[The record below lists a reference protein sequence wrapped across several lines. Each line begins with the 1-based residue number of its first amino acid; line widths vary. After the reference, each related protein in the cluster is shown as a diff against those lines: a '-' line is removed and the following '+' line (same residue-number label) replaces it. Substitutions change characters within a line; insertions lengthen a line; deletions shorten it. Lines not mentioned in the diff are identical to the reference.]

1 MAESLSSSNFD
12 TEMALVQSTVNRI
25 VIALGNNIISNI
37 DWIFLLNI
45 TAAWDTITYHID
57 VISPIFSK

>member
-25 VIALGNNIISNI
+25 VIALGNITISNI

-45 TAAWDTITYHID
+45 TTAWDTITYHID

>member
-25 VIALGNNIISNI
+25 VIALGNITIYNIE
-37 DWIFLLNI
+37 WIVLLNI
-45 TAAWDTITYHID
+45 TTAWDTITYHID

>member
-25 VIALGNNIISNI
+25 VIALGNITISNI
-37 DWIFLLNI
+37 DWIILLNI
-45 TAAWDTITYHID
+45 TTGWDTITYHID

>member
-25 VIALGNNIISNI
+25 VIALGNITIFNIE
-37 DWIFLLNI
+37 WIVLLNI

>member
-25 VIALGNNIISNI
+25 VIALGNITISNI
-37 DWIFLLNI
+37 DWIVLLNI
-45 TAAWDTITYHID
+45 TTGWDTITYYID

>member
-25 VIALGNNIISNI
+25 VIALGNITISNI
-37 DWIFLLNI
+37 DWIVLLNI
-45 TAAWDTITYHID
+45 TTAWDTITYHID

>member
-1 MAESLSSSNFD
+1 MAESLSISNFD

-45 TAAWDTITYHID
+45 TTAWDTITYHID